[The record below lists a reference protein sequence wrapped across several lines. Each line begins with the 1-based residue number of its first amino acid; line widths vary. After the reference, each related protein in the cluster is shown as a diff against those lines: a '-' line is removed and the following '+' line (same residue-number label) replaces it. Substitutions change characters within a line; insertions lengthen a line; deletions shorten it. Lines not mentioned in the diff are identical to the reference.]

1 VFKMLTFLLYSILP
15 SPFSFFGRVATA
27 ELFFNSEFISQINF
41 KQLILASRKQKTEG
55 LSVN

>member
-1 VFKMLTFLLYSILP
+1 MLTFLLYSILP